1 MTQDSPEN
9 IGSAIAAARR
19 DLAAAEDENRS
30 LHAELS
36 LIERSVGLRMLVRA
50 REGVAEIASRVRH
63 PLWSAGTIAGKVGS
77 LGPLAAGRRAATH
90 LLHRAHPL
98 RLLAPV
104 RSWTDRGNAT
114 EAVRWIGPLSIR
126 HTPCEALLCHPN
138 SGVEFRLNV
147 MPGSQFVTEVGVSP
161 RMWREHPSP
170 VEFAVEIRSLSGE
183 WARSAYRTVDAAGH
197 VTDRRWHRLRIAI
210 PAEVQRYGQSVAV
223 TLSAVVPSG
232 ASTDGAWA
240 VFGEPRLERRR
251 PAAEVKLS
259 VAAFVSRVRQ
269 AGLASALRV
278 AHDASAGQEAE
289 RYAKWCSSTSP
300 TAADLELIA
309 QEAKGL
315 AFQPRIDI
323 VTPVYNTDPKWLR
336 ACIESVRAQV
346 YPHWH
351 LCLADDAS
359 TSAATVAVLREYESD
374 PRISIVRLAKNSH
387 ISAASNAAL
396 EKGAGEFVAL
406 LDHDDELTPDAL
418 FHVARFLNAEPAA
431 DFIYSDEDKLDLT
444 GSRCDP
450 YFKPDWSPDHFL
462 TCMYT
467 CHLMV
472 VRRSLLEEVG
482 AFRRGYEGAQD
493 YDLVLRLMERTRSIH
508 HIPRILYHWRKLP
521 ESTASAGLAKP
532 WAMDAGR
539 LALEDY
545 IKRNDLRADVLPG
558 PAPGVFRI
566 KRTIR
571 GTPLVSIVI
580 PTAGRLRREGAREF
594 DLLASCVRSI
604 RQLTSWQEYE
614 LIIVAEPA
622 GLQPTT
628 LAALDGARH
637 TVVTDDG
644 TAFNFSRK
652 INLGVSR
659 AKGEHLV
666 LLNDDVEV
674 TDPEWLTSM
683 LEQSQDPGV
692 GAVGAKLLY
701 PDGRLQHIGMVLGVG
716 GLAAHA
722 FHQHPGASPGYASS
736 AVSIR
741 NYSAVTAA
749 CLMTRRTVFDQVGG
763 FDEGLPI
770 DFNDIDFCLRVRQA
784 GFRIVFTPYAQ
795 LFHHESAS
803 AGPRDKRRED
813 LELMRQRWGALID
826 DDPYYNPNLTR
837 EGADYRLAGSPAV
850 TNSGTW
856 RPSPPDSSGR

>member
-1 MTQDSPEN
+1 MSHDHPDD
-9 IGSAIAAARR
+9 IASAIAAARR
-19 DLAAAEDENRS
+19 DLAVAEDENRS
-30 LHAELS
+30 LHTELAQ
-36 LIERSVGLRMLVRA
+36 IERSRGLRMLVKV
-50 REGVAEIASRVRH
+50 REDAGEIARRIRH
-63 PLWSAGTIAGKVGS
+63 PLWSAGTVAHRVQS
-77 LGPLAAGRRAATH
+77 LPPLAAGRRAASH
-90 LLHRAHPL
+90 LLRRASPL

-104 RSWTDRGNAT
+104 RSWTDRGDAT
-114 EAVRWIGPLSIR
+114 EAVRWIGALAIR
-126 HTPCEALLCHPN
+126 HKRQEALLCHPN
-138 SGVEFRLNV
+138 SGVEFRLNA
-147 MPGSQFVTEVGVSP
+147 MPGSQFVTDVGVSP
-161 RMWREHPSP
+161 RMWRERPSP
-170 VEFAVEIRSLSGE
+170 IEFTIEIRSLSGE
-183 WARSAYRTVDAAGH
+183 WTRTARRTIDVTRR
-197 VTDRRWHRLRIAI
+197 VTDRRWHRLRIDM
-210 PAEVQRYGQSVAV
+210 PAEVDRYGQDVAV
-223 TLSAVVPSG
+223 TLSAVVPSA

-240 VFGEPRLERRR
+240 VFGEPRMERRR
-251 PAAEVKLS
+251 AVAEVRRS
-259 VAAFVSRVRQ
+259 VAGFLSRARR
-269 AGLASALRV
+269 AGLVSALRV

-300 TAADLELIA
+300 TAADLERMA
-309 QEAKGL
+309 EEARGL
-315 AFQPRIDI
+315 PFQPRIDI

-346 YPHWH
+346 YPHWR

-374 PRISIVRLAKNSH
+374 PRISIVRLEHNSH

-396 EKGAGEFVAL
+396 GKATGEFVAL

-418 FHVARFLNAEPAA
+418 FHVAKFLNAEPHA
-431 DFIYSDEDKLDLT
+431 DLVYSDEDKLDLT

-472 VRRSLLEEVG
+472 VRRSLLEEIG
-482 AFRRGYEGAQD
+482 GFRRGYEGAQD

-545 IKRNDLRADVLPG
+545 IKRNDLRAEVLPG
-558 PAPGVFRI
+558 PAPGVFRV
-566 KRTIR
+566 KRAIR

-580 PTAGRLRREGAREF
+580 PTAGRLRREGTREF
-594 DLLASCVRSI
+594 DLLASCIHSI
-604 RQLTSWQEYE
+604 RQLTSWHQYE

-628 LAALDGARH
+628 LAALEGVRH
-637 TVVTDDG
+637 TVVTDEG
-644 TAFNFSRK
+644 AGFNFSRK
-652 INLGVSR
+652 INLGASH
-659 AKGEHLV
+659 AQGDHLV

-674 TDPEWLTSM
+674 TDPAWLSSM
-683 LEQSQDPGV
+683 LEQSQDPGI

-716 GLAAHA
+716 GVAAHA
-722 FHQHPGASPGYASS
+722 FHQHPGAAPGYASS

-749 CLMTRRTVFDQVGG
+749 CLMTRRTVFEQVGG
-763 FDEGLPI
+763 FDEALPV
-770 DFNDIDFCLRVRQA
+770 DFNDIDFCLRVRAA

-803 AGPRDKRRED
+803 VGPRDKRRED
-813 LELMRQRWGALID
+813 VELMRQRWAAMID

-837 EGADYRLAGSPAV
+837 DGADYRLRQDMV
-850 TNSGTW
+850 
-856 RPSPPDSSGR
+856 DGRW

>member
-1 MTQDSPEN
+1 MTPGSPEE
-9 IGSAIAAARR
+9 IATAIATARR

-30 LHAELS
+30 LHAELA
-36 LIERSVGLRMLVRA
+36 LLERSVGLRLLVRA
-50 REGVAEIASRVRH
+50 RESAGDLANRIRH
-63 PLWSAGTIAGKVGS
+63 PLWSAGTVAGKVAS
-77 LGPLAAGRRAATH
+77 LGPVAAGRRAATH
-90 LLHRAHPL
+90 LLRRAHPL

-104 RSWTDRGNAT
+104 RSWTDRGDAT
-114 EAVRWIGPLSIR
+114 EAVRWIGPLAIQHSR
-126 HTPCEALLCHPN
+126 REALLCHPN
-138 SGVEFRLNV
+138 SGVEYRLNA

-161 RMWREHPSP
+161 RVWRAHPSP
-170 VEFAVEIRSLSGE
+170 IEFTVEMRSLSGD
-183 WARSAYRTVDAAGH
+183 WSRTTRQSIDVTRRI
-197 VTDRRWHRLRIAI
+197 TDRRWHRLRIDI
-210 PAEVQRYGQSVAV
+210 PSEVDRYGQDVAV
-223 TLSAVVPSG
+223 TLSAAVPAG

-251 PAAEVKLS
+251 PASEVKRS

-269 AGLASALRV
+269 AGLRSALRV

-289 RYAKWCSSTSP
+289 RYAKWCASTTP
-300 TAADLELIA
+300 TAADLERMTREVADL
-309 QEAKGL
+309 G
-315 AFQPRIDI
+315 FQPRIDI

-359 TSAATVAVLREYESD
+359 TSAETVAVLREYESD
-374 PRISIVRLAKNSH
+374 PRITIVRLERNSH

-396 EKGAGEFVAL
+396 ERGRGEFVAL

-418 FHVARFLNAEPAA
+418 FHVAQFLNAEPAA
-431 DFIYSDEDKLDLT
+431 DLIYSDEDKLDLG

-472 VRRSLLEEVG
+472 VRRRLLEEIG
-482 AFRRGYEGAQD
+482 GFRRGYEGAQD
-493 YDLVLRLMERTRSIH
+493 YDLVLRLMERTHSIH

-566 KRTIR
+566 KRAIR

-580 PTAGRLRREGAREF
+580 PTAGRLRREGTREF
-594 DLLASCVRSI
+594 DLLAACVRSI

-614 LIIVAEPA
+614 LVIVAESA

-637 TVVTDDG
+637 TVVTDDS
-644 TAFNFSRK
+644 TSFNFSRK
-652 INLGVSR
+652 VNLGASR
-659 AKGEHLV
+659 ARGEHLL

-674 TDPEWLTSM
+674 TDPEWLSAM

-692 GAVGAKLLY
+692 GAVGARLLY
-701 PDGRLQHIGMVLGVG
+701 PDGRLQHIGLVLGVG
-716 GLAAHA
+716 GVAAHA
-722 FHQHPGASPGYASS
+722 FHQHPGAAPGYASS
-736 AVSIR
+736 AVSVR

-749 CLMTRRTVFDQVGG
+749 CLMTRHATFDQVGG
-763 FDEGLPI
+763 FDEALPI
-770 DFNDIDFCLRVRQA
+770 DFNDIDFCLRVRAA

-803 AGPRDKRRED
+803 VGPRDKRRED
-813 LELMRQRWGALID
+813 VELMRQRWGAWLD
-826 DDPYYNPNLTR
+826 NDPYYNPNLTR
-837 EGADYRLAGSPAV
+837 EGADYRLRE
-850 TNSGTW
+850 N
-856 RPSPPDSSGR
+856 GRGKMEKGKVSD